1 MNIAVISVTRQGR
14 HISQALVS
22 HLPEHSC
29 KRFCFHKHIDE
40 QAEAFEEIGT
50 LTASL
55 FRQYDALIFICA
67 CGIAVRAIA
76 PFLRSKLT
84 DPAVLVMNDSGAF
97 VIPILSGHI
106 GGANA
111 LAQSIAERMDA
122 VPVITTATDAAGVF
136 SPDTF
141 AAANDLLL
149 LDTRAA
155 KAVASAALD
164 GETIGLYTDFPC
176 ENIPA
181 GLSTFENCRT
191 GICITTDTTKKPFP
205 ITLTLVP
212 ANIVLGL
219 GCKRGIS
226 ASVIARQVAR
236 GLAHA
241 GIAPERVCA
250 AATIDRKANDP
261 GLVEFCQRAKLP
273 LCACTVGSLTAQKGQ
288 FTGSDFV
295 LSTVGVDNVCE
306 RSAVLC
312 SGGGRI
318 VLPKF
323 AGNGVTVAAA
333 EKPVKI
339 DFARRQKP

>member
-1 MNIAVISVTRQGR
+1 MNIAVISVTGR
-14 HISQALVS
+14 GRKISQALVS

-29 KRFCFHKHIDE
+29 KRFCFHKHTDE

-55 FRQYDALIFICA
+55 FQQYDALIFICA

-76 PFLRSKLT
+76 PFLQSKLT

-111 LAQSIAERMDA
+111 LAQSIAKRMNA
-122 VPVITTATDAAGVF
+122 VPVITTATDAAGAF

-181 GLSTFENCRT
+181 GLSTAENCRT
-191 GICITTDTTKKPFP
+191 GICITTDTAKKPFP
-205 ITLTLVP
+205 VTLTLVP

-226 ASVIARQVAR
+226 AAVIARQVAR

-241 GIAPERVCA
+241 GIAP
-250 AATIDRKANDP
+250 
-261 GLVEFCQRAKLP
+261 
-273 LCACTVGSLTAQKGQ
+273 TVGSLTAQKGQ

-312 SGGGRI
+312 SGGGHI

-323 AGNGVTVAAA
+323 AGDGVTVAAA